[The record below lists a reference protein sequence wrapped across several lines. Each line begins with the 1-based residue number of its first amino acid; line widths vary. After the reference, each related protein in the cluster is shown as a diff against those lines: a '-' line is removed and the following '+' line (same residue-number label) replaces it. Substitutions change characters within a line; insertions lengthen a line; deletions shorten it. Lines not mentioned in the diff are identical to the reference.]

1 MKWSR
6 ETMSLDSAKLNSFEN
21 YTSYDI
27 EYDID
32 INRKK
37 LIIDN
42 FENKNEEDI
51 SNYLFSKKASELG
64 GITALSGFYYQ
75 LLVTIEYVIEMLEGK
90 WDYVI
95 MEYHDDVIVGKDKKV
110 RYIQVKTSG
119 ETLVKINETPANG
132 LYSRKLRKINN
143 GKFLKLNSWV
153 DKLFLNSFITPKKE
167 GFENQFLLYSSYHFV
182 KSRELDVD
190 IYTGNKLYDAELE
203 LQPKG
208 AIKNKLYKKLKLE
221 DVYDDEGNKINFENY
236 YDELPEE
243 LLKRFYIKTGRP
255 LYEINLFKNDICKKF
270 NEFLFNTNNDEED
283 SNISIVSSDI
293 DHVIGY
299 LFERCTDKTKLNRLI
314 IKPQDLTTLISKLRE
329 KSYQKAR
336 QQFNIHES
344 TNVFEKSINLIKEDF
359 EESKN
364 QNELNDIFHTYKDY
378 LLSWVKNE
386 NGNITDLVNR
396 LYVGTISSNFY
407 DNIDIGIRNQGIRDL
422 IKNSVTLTFTTAQ
435 PMKFDNRDFF
445 LTKSSV
451 EKSYSFYAMKK
462 MRNHKFALED
472 IKNIIK
478 QKKPLEL
485 LVLGD
490 LPLNVVVQNYSDSN
504 FIKVKE
510 FEEVLDTSNN
520 VENLRQTLNQSA
532 LKIRLY
538 PGNILNE
545 ILINSSEEN
554 NLVNYINQNILRIE
568 NGEDDE

>member
-1 MKWSR
+1 
-6 ETMSLDSAKLNSFEN
+6 MSLNSDKLNSFQN
-21 YTSYDI
+21 YTNHDI

-32 INRKK
+32 ADRKK
-37 LIIDN
+37 LILDN
-42 FENKNEEDI
+42 FEDKNEEDI
-51 SNYLFSKKASELG
+51 SSYLFSKKASELG

-132 LYSRKLRKINN
+132 LYSRKSRKIND

-167 GFENQFLLYSSYHFV
+167 GFESQFLLYSSYHFV

-203 LQPKG
+203 LHPKG
-208 AIKNKLYKKLKLE
+208 AIKNKLYKKLKSE
-221 DVYDDEGNKINFENY
+221 DVYDDEGNKLNLESY
-236 YDELPEE
+236 YDESPKD

-255 LYEINLFKNDICKKF
+255 LYEIDLFKNDICKKF

-283 SNISIVSSDI
+283 SNISIISSDI

-314 IKPQDLTTLISKLRE
+314 IKPQDLNNLISKLRE

-336 QQFNIHES
+336 QQYNIHES

-364 QNELNDIFHTYKDY
+364 QHELNDIFHNYKDY

-407 DNIDIGIRNQGIRDL
+407 DNIDIGIRNQSIRDL
-422 IKNSVTLTFTTAQ
+422 IKNSVTLTFATTQ
-435 PMKFDNRDFF
+435 QMKFDDRDFF

-490 LPLNVVVQNYSDSN
+490 LPLNVVVQNYSDSS

-510 FEEVLDTSNN
+510 FEEVLDTFNN
-520 VENLRQTLNQSA
+520 LENLRQTLNQSS

-538 PGNILNE
+538 PGNVLNE

-554 NLVNYINQNILRIE
+554 NLVHYINQNILRIE
-568 NGEDDE
+568 NGEDNE